1 MPEVGGCSSLS
12 QFCGGMDF
20 VNRFR
25 NPVRLLDCHSVCQ
38 AIFHSSIRR
47 VVEEKLTPIRKS
59 FRESAAKGLA

>member
-1 MPEVGGCSSLS
+1 MPEVGRCSSLS

-47 VVEEKLTPIRKS
+47 VLLEKSTPILKS
-59 FRESAAKGLA
+59 WRESAAKGLA